1 MLRLFIL
8 LAVTGESLS
17 QIPIPKRQ
25 VGFVFNGGH
34 ADAPVHLDAYMGPL
48 CPYSRQA
55 FPTITQLAAEYGPD
69 KLKLTIHLFPLPYHR
84 NSFLVAMGQ
93 HVVDQV
99 TNGNM
104 SYAWMANVYSNLV
117 YFVNSVTADM
127 SENEVKQVLSLVA
140 GHVGVSKSV
149 FMTMMDNQDINMKAR
164 IGWKYTCSRGVSGT
178 PTFMVNDVLVNAYS
192 SWTVTDWKTLIDPLL
207 ADHSSTAEPVGT
219 HTTNN
224 LQPGLVG

>member
-99 TNGNM
+99 TNG
-104 SYAWMANVYSNLV
+104 
-117 YFVNSVTADM
+117 
-127 SENEVKQVLSLVA
+127 
-140 GHVGVSKSV
+140 
-149 FMTMMDNQDINMKAR
+149 
-164 IGWKYTCSRGVSGT
+164 GVSGT